1 MRGGELVV
9 PGPRLKCSL
18 DEYWNNRRFSFYRQ
32 KSHSTARLLQFPV
45 AGSSALGI
53 DRHDIAVFQL
63 AHGFAQGGNIALCTA
78 VYRNVAHALEGFF
91 DKQVV
96 VKHLTSHKLDLAWR
110 YCGKQQEVKVAC
122 VVGSDDRRANLGQIL
137 KTGYITQPSVAHNRP
152 ECQFQQT
159 EERALPHWLFTAVAH
174 GMLMQAC
181 RRLQK

>member
-18 DEYWNNRRFSFYRQ
+18 DEYRNNRRFSFYRQ
-32 KSHSTARLLQFPV
+32 KPYPAARLLQFAV

-53 DRHDIAVFQL
+53 DRHDIAVFQF

-78 VYRNVAHALEGFF
+78 VDRNVAHALEGLF

-96 VKHLTSHKLDLAWR
+96 VKHLTGHELDLAWR
-110 YCGKQQEVKVAC
+110 HGGKQQEIEVAC
-122 VVGSDDRRANLGQIL
+122 VVGSNYRRADLGQVL
-137 KTGYITQPSVAHNRP
+137 QAGYVTQPSVAHNWP

-159 EERALPHWLFTAVAH
+159 EERALPHWLFTAVVH